1 MSLSAAV
8 IEDLTVAPGKSAR
21 LDDRRTDRIAADWL
35 TEPTDLNGKQAAALL
50 EAFRTRL
57 QTLQEVLHADGS
69 RALLVIFQGLD
80 AAGKDGTISH
90 VLGGVNPQ
98 GLRVDSFKQPSVE
111 ELSHDFLWRS
121 VKVLPERGRIGV
133 FNRSYYEDVLVVR
146 VHPELLDPRPA
157 PRHESRLWTARFED
171 INAFERH
178 LARSGTTV
186 VKFFLHVSKAEQR
199 RRLLERLADPSK
211 YWKFS
216 PADLAEREHFD
227 AYLLAYAEALAATS
241 TAHAP
246 WYVIP
251 ADDKPLMRALVAGL
265 VVHALEAMNLAVPE
279 PDPAHRAALEAGSA
293 TAARRAG
300 EPLNARDVS
309 DRCREYVGEMSRN
322 LAVLALPHGA

>member
-1 MSLSAAV
+1 M
-8 IEDLTVAPGKSAR
+8 APGTSAR

-35 TEPTDLNGKQAAALL
+35 TVPAGQTEKQAAT
-50 EAFRTRL
+50 TRL
-57 QTLQEVLHADGS
+57 DDFRSRLAALQELLHAEGT
-69 RALLVIFQGLD
+69 RALLLIFQGLD

-98 GLRVDSFKQPSVE
+98 GLRVDSFKQPSIE
-111 ELSHDFLWRS
+111 ELRHDFLWRS
-121 VKVLPERGRIGV
+121 VKVLPERGQIGA

-178 LARSGTTV
+178 LTHSGTTI
-186 VKFFLHVSKAEQR
+186 VKFLLHVSKVEQR

-227 AYLLAYAEALAATS
+227 AYRQAYAEALAATS

-251 ADDKPLMRALVAGL
+251 ADDKALMRALVAGV
-265 VVHALEAMNLAVPE
+265 VVHTLEAMKPAVPE
-279 PDPAHRAALEAGSA
+279 PDPARRAALEA
-293 TAARRAG
+293 ARQRLLA
-300 EPLNARDVS
+300 EPDN
-309 DRCREYVGEMSRN
+309 
-322 LAVLALPHGA
+322 